1 MQLPVAL
8 AYWTN
13 RGFLNMSKR
22 GKIEDVSVVVT
33 IQQQE
38 QHQQQNRQRCDCD
51 SIRLLLGC
59 RDTELHLPEC
69 CAGSLL
75 VLIASLEPW

>member
-33 IQQQE
+33 IQQQQE

-51 SIRLLLGC
+51 SICLLLG
-59 RDTELHLPEC
+59 RGDTELHL
-69 CAGSLL
+69 
-75 VLIASLEPW
+75 LE